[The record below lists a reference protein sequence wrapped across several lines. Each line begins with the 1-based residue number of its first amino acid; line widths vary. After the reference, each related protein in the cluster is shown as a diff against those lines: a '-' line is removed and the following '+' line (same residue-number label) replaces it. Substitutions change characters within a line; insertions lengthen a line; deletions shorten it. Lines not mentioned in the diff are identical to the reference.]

1 MKGLVEVLA
10 RSLVDNPTPVEVS
23 EQRTDGDAVYRLKV
37 GRDDLGKV
45 IGKKG
50 RTAKA
55 FRTLLSAA
63 GAKQNLRVALEI
75 VEPEGS
81 RRGGG
86 AHEHDAHENSSGNS
100 TEDSGAAAPTVPR
113 QGDGAPGDD
122 G

>member
-10 RSLVDNPTPVEVS
+10 RSLVDNPAPVEVA
-23 EQRTDGDAVYRLKV
+23 EQRTEGDAVYRLKV
-37 GRDDLGKV
+37 GKDDLGKV

-63 GAKQNLRVALEI
+63 GAKQNLRVSLEI

-81 RRGGG
+81 RRGGPPG
-86 AHEHDAHENSSGNS
+86 GDTAE
-100 TEDSGAAAPTVPR
+100 AA
-113 QGDGAPGDD
+113 GDNT
-122 G
+122 

>member
-10 RSLVDNPTPVEVS
+10 RSLVDNPAPVEVA
-23 EQRTDGDAVYRLKV
+23 EQLSGDDAIFRLKV
-37 GRDDLGKV
+37 GKDDLGKV

-63 GAKQNLRVALEI
+63 GAKQNLRVTLEI

-86 AHEHDAHENSSGNS
+86 APAEAPPEAA
-100 TEDSGAAAPTVPR
+100 EAAPVGEDT
-113 QGDGAPGDD
+113 
-122 G
+122 

>member
-10 RSLVDNPTPVEVS
+10 RSLVDNPTPVEVA
-23 EQRTDGDAVYRLKV
+23 EQRSDGDAVYRLKV

-63 GAKQNLRVALEI
+63 GAKQNLKVALEI

-81 RRGGG
+81 RRGTGD
-86 AHEHDAHENSSGNS
+86 DAE
-100 TEDSGAAAPTVPR
+100 AAGER
-113 QGDGAPGDD
+113 APGASPSGEMHAEPPAGEDA
-122 G
+122 

>member
-10 RSLVDNPTPVEVS
+10 RSLVDNPAPVEVT
-23 EQRTDGDAVYRLKV
+23 EQQSGAEATFRLKV

-63 GAKQNLRVALEI
+63 AAKQNLRVTLEI
-75 VEPEGS
+75 VEPEGP
-81 RRGGG
+81 RRGGPPP
-86 AHEHDAHENSSGNS
+86 A
-100 TEDSGAAAPTVPR
+100 
-113 QGDGAPGDD
+113 GDGAAEATSGDD

>member
-10 RSLVDNPTPVEVS
+10 RSLVDNPAPVEVS

-81 RRGGG
+81 RRGGV
-86 AHEHDAHENSSGNS
+86 DAAGSADSSAEPTG
-100 TEDSGAAAPTVPR
+100 DAPAA
-113 QGDGAPGDD
+113 GAPAADAPASDD
-122 G
+122 A